1 MMPMSPDGFQY
12 LQKHI
17 PPTAD
22 RIPLLRMLQASIA
35 TATQVAPARWS
46 LTCNRDV
53 VRLNVGMIE
62 VLVVTT
68 HEINIVVDYTAF
80 SAITATTALIF
91 DYEYI
96 FPEYAGDGVYKSVP
110 GSAAIFVAPAA
121 ATAAM
126 QQLRPAHSALMRNA
140 ARTKLNPAA
149 AKAHQAAVA
158 QWLNTGAW

>member
-1 MMPMSPDGFQY
+1 MPISPDGFQY

-17 PPTAD
+17 PTTSH

-80 SAITATTALIF
+80 SAITATTALTF

-96 FPEYAGDGVYKSVP
+96 SPESAGDGVYKSVP

-121 ATAAM
+121 AAAAM
-126 QQLRPAHSALMRNA
+126 QQIRPAHSALMRNA
-140 ARTKLNPAA
+140 AHTKLNPAV